1 MLRKITSLIF
11 LLLVVSGCSKG
22 KAEDPGLNIVT
33 SFYPVYAIT
42 DFVSGDLNNVS
53 MIESNAGIHHFEP
66 SANDIAAIEDSDV
79 FIFHSTTLESWVKNM
94 ENLDDTE
101 VIEAT
106 ESMDLLFVPGL
117 EDFEV
122 PKGMSEKS
130 LYDPHSWNDP
140 IYAAKEAQIIAD
152 RLSKIDPDNK
162 DHYQANAKTFEKQ
175 ANDLVAKYEKELT
188 SKKNNKFVTQHTAFQ
203 YISERFNLEE
213 VGIGG
218 VSDDIELSPKRMI
231 EITEYIKDNDIQVI
245 FKENRSS
252 GNFAETIAQELGIK
266 VAVLDSLEADPQNGK
281 NYLENMEINLQT
293 LDENLE

>member
-1 MLRKITSLIF
+1 MLTKIIAFVFLSLM
-11 LLLVVSGCSKG
+11 LGGCAQDEKVDSGL
-22 KAEDPGLNIVT
+22 DIVT

-42 DFVSGDLNNVS
+42 DFISGDLNEVS
-53 MIESNAGIHHFEP
+53 MIQSNAGIHHFEP
-66 SANDIAAIEDSDV
+66 SANDIAQIEDSDV

-140 IYAAKEAQIIAD
+140 IYAAKEAQVIAD
-152 RLSKIDPDNK
+152 KLSAIDPENEEY
-162 DHYQANAKTFEKQ
+162 YQSNAEDFANQ
-175 ANDLVAKYEKELT
+175 ANDLVAKYEDDLSNKD
-188 SKKNNKFVTQHTAFQ
+188 NNKFVTQHTAFQ
-203 YISERFNLEE
+203 YISERFDLEE

-231 EITEYIKDNDIQVI
+231 EITDYIKDNDIKVI

>member
-1 MLRKITSLIF
+1 MD
-11 LLLVVSGCSKG
+11 SGL
-22 KAEDPGLNIVT
+22 DIVT

-42 DFVSGDLNNVS
+42 DFISGDLNEVS
-53 MIESNAGIHHFEP
+53 MIQSNAGIHHFEP
-66 SANDIAAIEDSDV
+66 SANDIAQIEDSDV
-79 FIFHSTTLESWVKNM
+79 FVFHSTTLESWVKNM

-140 IYAAKEAQIIAD
+140 IYAAKEAQVIAD
-152 RLSKIDPDNK
+152 KLSAIDPDNK
-162 DHYQANAKTFEKQ
+162 DYYQSNAEDFTRQAHELVDEYEDKLTGKQ
-175 ANDLVAKYEKELT
+175 
-188 SKKNNKFVTQHTAFQ
+188 NNKFVTQHTAFQ